1 MASGWDGR
9 DLGAAGTSA
18 PPANERE
25 MMARTYLIAE
35 SGSPQ
40 PLLGTVLRSD
50 VDDRA
55 EEARMKGHAPAA
67 QEANTG
73 CLSNHV
79 GAFVTLVR
87 KYLVGQEAAERQG
100 GYGDPKRP
108 MTFSLLDPGSA
119 AVDDSSLL
127 LNPESGNAITITL
140 RLPSTPVLLIAFTV
154 TAYAVFNVLVLALT
168 PTTRALSQYEHM
180 AVVVTLCIQVASL
193 LHDALSRKRISKS
206 ELDTHLCIV
215 VVKALAALTN
225 AMLCFL
231 PATPFVVDSVTG
243 RPNSMLRWA
252 EWCVLAFTITFIVE
266 AIDTTEARTPL
277 LVGASQSLST
287 MCGLLLP
294 AASTLPAAW
303 GVLLFISFV
312 LYFVIFARVSAKR
325 HRLQLM
331 RASLP
336 PTCYALVRAE
346 LGMRLLWWCVF
357 TWTALTTVWCADALV
372 RPLHLTRGATNW
384 CFIADC
390 AIDCVAKALYTTA
403 IMEQVDTATNITNT
417 RKESRR
423 RARLHW

>member
-1 MASGWDGR
+1 
-9 DLGAAGTSA
+9 
-18 PPANERE
+18 

-243 RPNSMLRWA
+243 RPNSMLRW
-252 EWCVLAFTITFIVE
+252 
-266 AIDTTEARTPL
+266 
-277 LVGASQSLST
+277 
-287 MCGLLLP
+287 
-294 AASTLPAAW
+294 
-303 GVLLFISFV
+303 
-312 LYFVIFARVSAKR
+312 
-325 HRLQLM
+325 
-331 RASLP
+331 
-336 PTCYALVRAE
+336 VRAHLE
-346 LGMRLLWWCVF
+346 SQTPPSLF
-357 TWTALTTVWCADALV
+357 TVWA
-372 RPLHLTRGATNW
+372 
-384 CFIADC
+384 
-390 AIDCVAKALYTTA
+390 
-403 IMEQVDTATNITNT
+403 
-417 RKESRR
+417 
-423 RARLHW
+423 